1 MFQAKSYNNLCIS
14 KPLRLLK
21 DSSLSFFVALQ
32 IVQTLCKSY
41 EMRHESLFKSNFMS
55 ELIFSWK
62 LLWFWLVIYTCMSE
76 SADMCHTSN
85 VLTSVFCSLSLLLF
99 LFFFFLCH
107 AFLIGQFCLVTSSSF
122 LSTPFSMPLL
132 EALTIGVNAYR

>member
-99 LFFFFLCH
+99 FFFFFMPRL
-107 AFLIGQFCLVTSSSF
+107 FNWSILLGNFKQFPFNSF
-122 LSTPFSMPLL
+122 FYASFR
-132 EALTIGVNAYR
+132 GVNDRG